1 MYGVGS
7 QCSRG
12 WCVGWGKEEGTRLRR
27 PYGGNCERPRRAGE
41 KTKSMMIS
49 TTRARTL
56 FLFCLGK
63 RRSSTFG
70 KQQQRHGPFLP
81 QSLPFC
87 HAHRT
92 SQFNSPGIL
101 SRHTPL
107 LHPRDLSVAFR
118 QGDKEQ
124 SAVKQARQR
133 HGPAQVVF
141 PAQDRFS
148 LSSFLVHAC
157 SFLHASQH
165 EKAFRI
171 PVSTSEIEQTVCTV
185 QRVDGAVSLPPGT
198 RRTRTIH
205 TLKQKNR
212 QKKGLLSN
220 TKEQQSICPINQNII
235 LDANNNL
242 HAKNGPPPPRP
253 ILHTATAPDVEFFSV
268 FFRSWA
274 SQRVCLCLLE
284 LSFA

>member
-1 MYGVGS
+1 MVADTDILPPPRDEGGACPSVRCGQPVLS
-7 QCSRG
+7 WLVCG
-12 WCVGWGKEEGTRLRR
+12 LGKEEGTRLRR

-56 FLFCLGK
+56 FLLCLGK

-87 HAHRT
+87 HAHCT
-92 SQFNSPGIL
+92 SQFNSPGVL

-107 LHPRDLSVAFR
+107 LHPRELSVAFR

-148 LSSFLVHAC
+148 LSSSCTCLQLSSSLATRKGLQNSSFDLRDRTDRVHCPTCRWRSVATTWD
-157 SFLHASQH
+157 
-165 EKAFRI
+165 KKDKNN
-171 PVSTSEIEQTVCTV
+171 T
-185 QRVDGAVSLPPGT
+185 
-198 RRTRTIH
+198 H
-205 TLKQKNR
+205 TQAEES
-212 QKKGLLSN
+212 QKKGVLSN
-220 TKEQQSICPINQNII
+220 TIEQQSLCPINQNII
-235 LDANNNL
+235 LGANNNL
-242 HAKNGPPPPRP
+242 HTQK
-253 ILHTATAPDVEFFSV
+253 TAHPHHA
-268 FFRSWA
+268 RSCIRLRR
-274 SQRVCLCLLE
+274 QM
-284 LSFA
+284 